1 MTTHAPCLHVC
12 MSRKS
17 YGEQREREMQSISGL
32 LMMEEVL
39 MIDEWSG
46 LADMLANLIK
56 KYASDLDIENLPDIA
71 GDNHAKD
78 DRNKAEELS
87 KN

>member
-1 MTTHAPCLHVC
+1 MFREI
-12 MSRKS
+12 SD
-17 YGEQREREMQSISGL
+17 EQREREMQSISSL

-46 LADMLANLIK
+46 LADMLANLIE
-56 KYASDLDIENLPDIA
+56 KYASELDIENLPDIA
-71 GDNHAKD
+71 GDNHAED
-78 DRNKAEELS
+78 ERYKAENLP

>member
-1 MTTHAPCLHVC
+1 MV
-12 MSRKS
+12 
-17 YGEQREREMQSISGL
+17 
-32 LMMEEVL
+32 
-39 MIDEWSG
+39 DEWSG
-46 LADMLANLIK
+46 LADMLANLIE

-78 DRNKAEELS
+78 NRNKAEELS